1 MTTVYAVDQI
11 FVIAADAF
19 ARCSAN
25 PLLAIAHTGDSDPNR
40 QSSPGY

>member
-25 PLLAIAHTGDSDPNR
+25 
-40 QSSPGY
+40 SPGQLQRDRSRVPFSHDDR